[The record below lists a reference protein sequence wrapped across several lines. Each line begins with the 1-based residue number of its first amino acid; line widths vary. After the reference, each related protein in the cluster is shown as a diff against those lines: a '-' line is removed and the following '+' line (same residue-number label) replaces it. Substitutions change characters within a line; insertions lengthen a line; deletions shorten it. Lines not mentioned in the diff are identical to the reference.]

1 MDQFPVEP
9 DFAGIITFYKDD
21 KQILREYFRMYDGTL
36 SRESRCLKVINREWK
51 GVIGGT
57 EYSLNLKFESNDGD

>member
-1 MDQFPVEP
+1 
-9 DFAGIITFYKDD
+9 
-21 KQILREYFRMYDGTL
+21 MYDGTL

-57 EYSLNLKFESNDGD
+57 EYSLNLKFESNDGRRSLVWDSISSLIWI